1 MTTRADIV
9 AEARK
14 YLGTRWLHQGRASN
28 GMDCLGLCLCVAHNL
43 KLSDFES
50 TDYGRIPLGDKMRA
64 VMDEHMDRVVLY
76 QPGDVLLMRFETD
89 PQHLA
94 IVTDYG
100 MIHAYAQARKV
111 VEHVLSDTW
120 KSRIVA
126 AYSFRGLE

>member
-1 MTTRADIV
+1 MTTRADV
-9 AEARK
+9 VTAARA
-14 YLGTRWLHQGRASN
+14 YLGVRWLHQGRYAN
-28 GMDCLGLCLCVAHNL
+28 GLDCAGLVVRIAHDL
-43 KLSDFES
+43 KLSDFD
-50 TDYGRIPLGDKMRA
+50 TIDYGRIPLGDKLRTL
-64 VMDEHMDRVVLY
+64 MDEHMDRVPVY

-111 VEHVLSDTW
+111 AEHVLNDTW
-120 KSRIVA
+120 QSRIVA